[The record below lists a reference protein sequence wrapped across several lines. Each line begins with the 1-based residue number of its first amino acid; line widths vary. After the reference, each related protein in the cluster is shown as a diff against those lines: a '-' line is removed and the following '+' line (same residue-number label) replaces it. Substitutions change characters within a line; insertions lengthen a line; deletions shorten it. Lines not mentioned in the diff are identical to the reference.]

1 MVQVKWMAAGL
12 LAMGAMGCAG
22 AGQTYAP
29 SKPAAVFPTR
39 AELEA
44 IAPKEVTAEAFD
56 LGNVQVETW
65 NYGSAAGPDGPYQD
79 SSPWA
84 PILAK
89 VIQAAPPGQLRLSGA
104 LRCAAEETA
113 RFHLKHG
120 NLPSASW
127 RRFTAA
133 RCGSPS
139 PNVSIVSHTFELPE
153 GVTDAQVV
161 ATIPPNFAYEMAKP
175 LHATNRHLTAGL
187 AAVREGKRLAV
198 GIVFARD
205 TVQVDASSYHADAQR
220 RVTVRGTL
228 VGEPAEHISGL
239 INRGRYGVGHCD
251 TNPAVAPPAFDLECQ
266 MAEGDKWAWIDVTA
280 RAKDRVLSTQVGS
293 LIVSAAGEEPPVQ
306 YGAPRGAGA
315 SSVVNT
321 PAEFR
326 SALASRL
333 NAVRGAAR
341 LSPLQLSVEQSA
353 FNERLVGVLLDT
365 QSKEAAKANWSDFGS
380 GADRAAIG
388 VLAGWDV
395 RGLIRDGTVFVA
407 SAPETRDATA
417 WLDLAIEHP
426 MGRETLLAPESR
438 VLAIGPAIP
447 KSANA
452 LGAVVT
458 TYALFEGDDHSAEAD
473 RVFSAISSARTQRG
487 LPAPMRLTNVPG
499 FAEKTALVRDGKKQP
514 SEAFNETLE
523 YIAEHLPGE
532 RIQGLFFETLDV
544 ERLVYPKEVFRPGP
558 MQLVVEVTHHRAP
571 GAAWGQY
578 VVYLFLRSSAGKA
591 AGYDARAET
600 HRAAF

>member
-1 MVQVKWMAAGL
+1 MKWMAAGL
-12 LAMGAMGCAG
+12 LAMGAVGCAG

-29 SKPAAVFPTR
+29 SKPAAVFPSR

-44 IAPKEVTAEAFD
+44 IAPKEVTAESFD

-65 NYGSAAGPDGPYQD
+65 NYGAAAGPDGPYED
-79 SSPWA
+79 TSPWA
-84 PILAK
+84 PILGQI
-89 VIQAAPPGQLRLSGA
+89 IQAAPPGQLRLSGA

-120 NLPSASW
+120 SLPSMSW

-139 PNVSIVSHTFELPE
+139 PNVMILSNTFDLPE

-161 ATIPPNFAYEMAKP
+161 ARMPANFAYEMAKP
-175 LHATNRHLTAGL
+175 LHSTSRHVTAGL
-187 AAVREGKRLAV
+187 AAVRDGKRLAV

-205 TVQVDASSYHADAQR
+205 TVQVDASSYRADAQR

-228 VGEPAEHISGL
+228 VGEPAEQISGL
-239 INRGRYGVGHCD
+239 INLGRYGVAPCEAD
-251 TNPAVAPPAFDLECQ
+251 REVAPPAFELSCQ
-266 MAEGDKWAWIDVTA
+266 MAEGDKWAWIDLTA
-280 RAKDRVLSTQVGS
+280 RAKDRVLSNQVGS
-293 LIVSAAGEEPPVQ
+293 VMVLAAGEELPIQ

-315 SSVVNT
+315 PSVVRT

-341 LSPLQLSVEQSA
+341 LSPLQLSAEQSTI
-353 FNERLVGVLLDT
+353 NERLVGVLLDT
-365 QSKEAAKANWSDFGS
+365 ESKDAAKGNWSDFGS
-380 GADRAAIG
+380 TADRAAIG
-388 VLAGWDV
+388 VMAGWEV

-417 WLDLAIEHP
+417 WLDFAIEHP
-426 MGRETLLAPESR
+426 MGRATLLAPESR
-438 VLAIGPAIP
+438 VVAIGPAVP

-458 TYALFEGDDHSAEAD
+458 TYALFEGDDHSAEAE

-487 LPAPMRLTNVPG
+487 LPAPVRLTNVPG
-499 FAEKTALVRDGKKQP
+499 LAEQTALVRAGKKAP
-514 SEAFNETLE
+514 SAAFHETLE

-532 RIQGLFFETLDV
+532 RIQGLSFETLDV
-544 ERLVYPKEVFRPGP
+544 NRLIFPKELFRAGP

-578 VVYLFLRSSAGKA
+578 VVYMFLRSSAGKA
-591 AGYDARAET
+591 GYDARADG
-600 HRAAF
+600 HHAAF